1 MQYLLII
8 MSKLSCWLSA
18 EFDNT
23 MYDLQVLLP
32 VLTNVRLAIPEQ
44 EDVDLSSTELEK
56 VVFIYYFMPLFNISK
71 LLFL

>member
-1 MQYLLII
+1 
-8 MSKLSCWLSA
+8 
-18 EFDNT
+18 

-56 VVFIYYFMPLFNISK
+56 VVLIYYFMPLFNISK

>member
-1 MQYLLII
+1 
-8 MSKLSCWLSA
+8 
-18 EFDNT
+18 